1 MLDKVIRT
9 SPERVGKKFYI
20 KSLKSKQNGGT
31 DINKILELIEFL
43 SHKKSDGIS
52 GKLISVLWDNWK
64 SFHKYKNK
72 LKNSDVGTLRRL
84 AGRDRNL
91 KFFDN
96 D

>member
-52 GKLISVLWDNWK
+52 GKLIGVLWDNWK
-64 SFHKYKNK
+64 SFH
-72 LKNSDVGTLRRL
+72 
-84 AGRDRNL
+84 
-91 KFFDN
+91 
-96 D
+96 